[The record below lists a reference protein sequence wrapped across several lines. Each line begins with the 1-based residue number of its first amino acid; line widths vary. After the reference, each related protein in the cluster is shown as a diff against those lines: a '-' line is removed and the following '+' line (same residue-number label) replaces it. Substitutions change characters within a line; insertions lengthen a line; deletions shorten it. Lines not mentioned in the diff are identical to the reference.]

1 MAHMSRGRSGR
12 FGPTF
17 FPAFHG
23 RRSWTAGSRSERPMD
38 IILQP
43 KVVAWREGHVSGRV
57 ADGTAGPGPSGP
69 SGHDNIAD
77 VPVRSGPGDWAATSR
92 PGI

>member
-1 MAHMSRGRSGR
+1 MLIQEEPKMAHMSRGRSGR

-23 RRSWTAGSRSERPMD
+23 RLSWTAGSRSECPMV
-38 IILQP
+38 ILLQP

-57 ADGTAGPGPSGP
+57 ADGTSGP
-69 SGHDNIAD
+69 SGHGNKAD
-77 VPVRSGPGDWAATSR
+77 GNCA
-92 PGI
+92 GIRVLRT